1 MAHRF
6 KPEHMD
12 RLLST
17 EREKMISPEL
27 VWEALGLADTSVLAD
42 IGAGPGFFAV
52 RGAKLTSGAVHAVDI
67 EPQML
72 EKLAQRA
79 DEAGL
84 TNVFTHEG
92 NAQEI
97 PLVDHTAD
105 QTLCAFVLHEV
116 DNLALALAE
125 LRRITK
131 LGGRVGMLEWDKKDT
146 QMGPPV
152 HERLAADELTAAA
165 HAVGFSEVHELRP
178 NDAHY
183 LLVCTV

>member
-17 EREKMISPEL
+17 EREKMISPET
-27 VWEALGLADTSVLAD
+27 VWKELGVTVSSVLAD
-42 IGAGPGFFAV
+42 IGAGPGFFAI
-52 RGAKLTSGAVHAVDI
+52 RGAKLTHGAVHAVDI

-72 EKLAQRA
+72 ERLSQRA
-79 DEAGL
+79 AEEGL
-84 TNVFTHEG
+84 TTVQTHEG
-92 NAQEI
+92 NAQAI
-97 PLVDHTAD
+97 PLPDHTAD

-116 DNLALALAE
+116 DDLAKALGE

-131 LGGRVGMLEWDKKDT
+131 PGGRVGMLEWEKKDT
-146 QMGPPV
+146 PFGPPL
-152 HERLAADELTAAA
+152 HERLAAAELIQAAKA
-165 HAVGFSEVHELRP
+165 AGFVEVTEMKP
-178 NDAHY
+178 NDVNY